1 MKKFLNI
8 SVIALVA
15 MGSLGLS
22 SCSHEED
29 DIFNEN
35 AATRLAGTITTYSDI
50 LTQNGGKWELEYFTT
65 SDEPGYVY
73 VMTFNKNGTVTM
85 AGQNQ
90 WIGKMKTNDPSSTTP
105 YYASETSL
113 WEVIT
118 DNGPVLSFNSYNPI
132 FHLFSD
138 PADLPSTTVNEGGHG
153 HTGDYEFD
161 IMKYS
166 DNGDTLYLQGKKH
179 EVNMIMTRIP
189 ASTDD
194 KTYMNEV
201 TAMAD
206 SFFNANISENYIN
219 LPGGSRYVVLDGAT
233 SIMTTYPENG
243 DPVVQS
249 TTHNFIITRT
259 GLSLMSPM
267 ILHDSIDGKD
277 YSVQHFVRQ
286 ADGSLLCTD
295 DNKTTITADY
305 LSGCVSSKNMS
316 WKLALGSVGLGGR
329 FLDEYNTL
337 VTDMKAFNSSTL
349 SSMHFGWNASAG
361 RYELYFPFTFKN
373 SRKQTVKAT
382 GIIIAK
388 VVAVDHNTVKFAF
401 DFDDPVYS
409 DTKQVN
415 YVYGKTYYNNVP
427 GLKAFIDDI
436 AATSFTLSTADVLAP
451 VSITMADQG
460 NAENFIK
467 INVYNP

>member
-118 DNGPVLSFNSYNPI
+118 DNGPVLSFNSYNSI

-179 EVNMIMTRIP
+179 EVNMVMTRIP
-189 ASTDD
+189 ATTDD

-206 SFFNANISENYIN
+206 SFFNANIAENFIN

-267 ILHDSIDGKD
+267 TLHDSIDGKD

-305 LSGCVSSKNMS
+305 LSGCVASENMS
-316 WKLALGSVGLGGR
+316 WKLALSTSGLGGR
-329 FLDEYNTL
+329 FLDEYNTM
-337 VTDMKAFNSSTL
+337 VTDLKGYSTSSI
-349 SSMHFGWNASAG
+349 SSMYFGWNATAG
-361 RYELYFPFTFKN
+361 RYELTFPFTFKN

-382 GIIIAK
+382 GIIIANITR
-388 VVAVDHNTVKFAF
+388 VDHNTVKFSF

-409 DTKQVN
+409 DTKQVS

-427 GLKAFIDDI
+427 GLKTFIDDL
-436 AATSFTLSTADVLAP
+436 AATTFSLTTTDLLAP
-451 VSITMADQG
+451 IAITMADQG
-460 NAENFIK
+460 NADSFIK

>member
-22 SCSHEED
+22 SCNHEED

-35 AATRLAGTITTYSDI
+35 AANRLAGTITTYSDI

-85 AGQNQ
+85 AGQNE
-90 WIGKMKTNDPSSTTP
+90 WIGKAKTGDPSSTTP

-118 DNGPVLSFNSYNPI
+118 DNGPVLSFNSYNSVFHI
-132 FHLFSD
+132 FAD
-138 PADLPSTTVNEGGHG
+138 PADLPSTTVNEAGHG

-166 DNGDTLYLQGKKH
+166 ADGDTLYLQGKKH

-189 ASTDD
+189 ATTDD

-206 SFFNANISENYIN
+206 SFFNANIAENFIN

-243 DPVVQS
+243 DPIVQS
-249 TTHNFIITRT
+249 TVHNFIITRT
-259 GLSLMSPM
+259 GLTFMSPM
-267 ILHDSIDGKD
+267 VLHDSIDGKD

-295 DNKTTITADY
+295 DNKTTITADH

-316 WKLALGSVGLGGR
+316 WKLALGESGLGGR
-329 FLDEYNTL
+329 FLDEYSKL
-337 VTDMKAFNSSTL
+337 VTDMRAFNTSVL
-349 SSMHFGWNASAG
+349 SSMYFGWNAAAG
-361 RYELYFPFTFKN
+361 RYELTFPFTFKN

-382 GIIIAK
+382 GIIIAN
-388 VVAVDHNTVKFAF
+388 VVAVDHNTVKFVF

-409 DTKQVN
+409 DTKQVS

-427 GLKAFIDDI
+427 GLKAFVDDL
-436 AATSFTLSTADVLAP
+436 AATTFKLSTADLLAP

-460 NAENFIK
+460 NADSFIK

>member
-22 SCSHEED
+22 SCNHEED

-35 AATRLAGTITTYSDI
+35 AANRLAGTITTYSDI

-85 AGQNQ
+85 AGQNE
-90 WIGKMKTNDPSSTTP
+90 WIGKSKTGDPSSTTP

-118 DNGPVLSFNSYNPI
+118 DNGPVLSFNSYNSI
-132 FHLFSD
+132 FHLFAD
-138 PADLPSTTVNEGGHG
+138 PADLPSTTVNEAGHG
-153 HTGDYEFD
+153 HNGDYEFD

-179 EVNMIMTRIP
+179 EVNMVMTRIP
-189 ASTDD
+189 ATTDD
-194 KTYMNEV
+194 QTYMSEV

-206 SFFNANISENYIN
+206 SFFNANIAENYIN
-219 LPGGSRYVVLDGAT
+219 LPGGSRYVVLNGAT
-233 SIMTTYPENG
+233 SIMSVYPENG
-243 DPVVQS
+243 DPIVQT

-267 ILHDSIDGKD
+267 VLHDSIDGND

-305 LSGCVSSKNMS
+305 LSGCVASHNMS

-337 VTDMKAFNSSTL
+337 VTDMKAFNTSVL

-361 RYELYFPFTFKN
+361 RYELTFPFTFKN

-382 GIIIAK
+382 GIIIANITR
-388 VVAVDHNTVKFAF
+388 VDHNTVKFSF

-409 DTKQVN
+409 DTKQVS

-427 GLKAFIDDI
+427 GLKTFIDDL
-436 AATSFTLSTADVLAP
+436 AATSFSLTTTDLLAP
-451 VSITMADQG
+451 IAITMADQG
-460 NAENFIK
+460 NAESFIK